1 MQRREPR
8 EYGFFKAA
16 YSVKETLSL
25 LSMGRTT
32 LYALIKRGDLKPFK
46 LGRKTLFC
54 ASDLAA
60 FLDRLREGRP

>member
-1 MQRREPR
+1 VVRDVAWATADDRSGSSIAR
-8 EYGFFKAA
+8 LFVWG
-16 YSVKETLSL
+16 
-25 LSMGRTT
+25 GTT